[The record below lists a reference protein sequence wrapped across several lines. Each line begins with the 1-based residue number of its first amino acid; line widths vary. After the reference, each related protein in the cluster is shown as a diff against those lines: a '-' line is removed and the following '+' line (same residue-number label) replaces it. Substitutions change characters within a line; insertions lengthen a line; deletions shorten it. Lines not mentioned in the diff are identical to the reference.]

1 MKKLFR
7 EEKQGLKKELNGVK
21 PLLIFFLFSQSVFS
35 QIPINGFCKYNYYKA
50 DSGFTNFL
58 TVNFNS
64 DSYSDFILFNPAKKE
79 VGVIKGEEQ
88 GILKYK
94 KSFRVPLEITSV
106 QPLQSRR
113 GSGYFFSS
121 RRKMQAGVYEL
132 KSNGKPNLL
141 RSIEFDS
148 YPDYLSIADIDGKG
162 RNEILVSGSAFNGLS
177 IIYQDKNELVEK
189 KIIEGTAFSHSVL
202 CDLNNDGSPDIAA
215 YDIIRRRFEFLYN
228 NSKGQFRKVR
238 SIPFPERII
247 NLKSFDINLDSYED
261 LLFASGKSFY
271 IWYGDFRSSYE
282 NTSKIETRYKVD
294 KYIIGDF
301 NKDGK
306 IDLAYL
312 NFEHSLVSVLFSKN
326 EFEFYPEIIYL
337 QRQGLTDITPYY
349 SRFINGIA
357 ALSTDG
363 SIHTVTNFSSFAEVV
378 DISLGAKPNALS
390 FFDNEN
396 NGITDFCFIDEYD
409 KKIKFV
415 LRNSGGI
422 PANFFSFQLHENHDR
437 IISENLNSG
446 LKNYICYSFDKKLIE
461 IIKADFNSNKIE
473 KTALYSPGPIKDLK
487 LGRIND
493 SEYLIYIVYTN
504 NNSLFLGAF
513 SYKDLRFNF
522 FEQLIDTGRFY
533 DASIGIRDELVVYYW
548 QNAGQN
554 VSLGKKHPGNLSE
567 EKENVITIPFIDSL
581 RINTYTGDLLNME
594 KDVSISFFTSTVSN
608 SAVVTSGSFSSFIKG
623 KESKAGF
630 RITSKNNIFFG
641 ETRFNGLKKLCVY
654 LPEKKVVNRLE
665 FINKG
670 RNIAFTEIADKS
682 FIGSFFVKNMTSK
695 NYHIVYT
702 NTDKSCVTIKRI
714 KG

>member
-1 MKKLFR
+1 M
-7 EEKQGLKKELNGVK
+7 
-21 PLLIFFLFSQSVFS
+21 
-35 QIPINGFCKYNYYKA
+35 
-50 DSGFTNFL
+50 
-58 TVNFNS
+58 
-64 DSYSDFILFNPAKKE
+64 
-79 VGVIKGEEQ
+79 
-88 GILKYK
+88 
-94 KSFRVPLEITSV
+94 
-106 QPLQSRR
+106 
-113 GSGYFFSS
+113 
-121 RRKMQAGVYEL
+121 
-132 KSNGKPNLL
+132 
-141 RSIEFDS
+141 
-148 YPDYLSIADIDGKG
+148 
-162 RNEILVSGSAFNGLS
+162 
-177 IIYQDKNELVEK
+177 
-189 KIIEGTAFSHSVL
+189 
-202 CDLNNDGSPDIAA
+202 
-215 YDIIRRRFEFLYN
+215 
-228 NSKGQFRKVR
+228 
-238 SIPFPERII
+238 
-247 NLKSFDINLDSYED
+247 
-261 LLFASGKSFY
+261 
-271 IWYGDFRSSYE
+271 
-282 NTSKIETRYKVD
+282 
-294 KYIIGDF
+294 
-301 NKDGK
+301 
-306 IDLAYL
+306 
-312 NFEHSLVSVLFSKN
+312 
-326 EFEFYPEIIYL
+326 
-337 QRQGLTDITPYY
+337 
-349 SRFINGIA
+349 
-357 ALSTDG
+357 
-363 SIHTVTNFSSFAEVV
+363 
-378 DISLGAKPNALS
+378 
-390 FFDNEN
+390 
-396 NGITDFCFIDEYD
+396 
-409 KKIKFV
+409 
-415 LRNSGGI
+415 
-422 PANFFSFQLHENHDR
+422 
-437 IISENLNSG
+437 
-446 LKNYICYSFDKKLIE
+446 KNYICYSFDKKLIE

-554 VSLGKKHPGNLSE
+554 VSLEKKRLANSSEGKES
-567 EKENVITIPFIDSL
+567 VITIPFIDSL

-630 RITSKNNIFFG
+630 RITSKNNLFFG